1 MTLIKIQLTDKY
13 HFAPKRGYVGG
24 GTGFFEKG
32 TDELNLL
39 IAVYDKNE
47 YGF

>member
-24 GTGFFEKG
+24 GTGFFEK
-32 TDELNLL
+32 ELNLL